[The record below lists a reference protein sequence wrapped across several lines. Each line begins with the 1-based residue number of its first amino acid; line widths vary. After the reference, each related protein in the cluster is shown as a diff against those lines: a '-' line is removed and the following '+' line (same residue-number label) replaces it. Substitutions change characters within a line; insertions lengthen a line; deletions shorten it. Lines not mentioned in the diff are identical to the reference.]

1 MSKGKLV
8 GCVRLWAMS
17 VILLGVTNAVLGLVG
32 LSNPASPSAAF
43 ARCTDAPSS

>member
-1 MSKGKLV
+1 MEEVLLGIYEVGYLM

-32 LSNPASPSAAF
+32 QVL
-43 ARCTDAPSS
+43 

>member
-1 MSKGKLV
+1 MLRLDYAWKDDRLIGGSVMVTLV

-32 LSNPASPSAAF
+32 LKH
-43 ARCTDAPSS
+43 